1 MKRPLIAIIGR
12 PNVGKSTLF
21 NRLLNQR
28 YSIVDPQEGIT
39 RDRIYGEMEWCGQVL
54 KFIDTGGYISDD
66 NDRFNEA
73 IRMQAEDAIDE
84 ADLVL
89 FMVDGKQ
96 GVMPNDKILAQF
108 IRESN
113 RPYLIVVNK
122 CDGYKTDD
130 FINQFYELGFDNLIP
145 ISALNGRLTGNLL
158 DEILNKLDIL
168 NIQKLEK
175 LKDSIR
181 LTIVGMPNVGKS
193 TLTNAL
199 LKRERSIVNP
209 IAGTTRDAID
219 ANLKWY
225 GHEVTLVDTAGLRKL
240 AKLKDRVEYYS
251 SLRAKRAI
259 DKSNIVLMVIDAIKG
274 FNRQDKNIV
283 DEVINKG
290 KGLVFIVNKWDL
302 IEKKT
307 DTAQLFQN
315 EIRRKFKAL
324 DHYPIIFISALTKQ
338 RIHRVLEISI
348 QVYKR
353 SRFLIPTKKLNDAI
367 VEILSKKPPQSSNGK
382 QIQIKYVTQVSFEP
396 AVIALYSNY
405 PDKIQI
411 NYKRFLENQF
421 RKTFDLEGVPI
432 FLSFRHK

>member
-1 MKRPLIAIIGR
+1 MKQPLIAIIGR

-28 YSIVDPQEGIT
+28 HSIVDPEEGIT
-39 RDRIYGEMEWCGQVL
+39 RDRIYGEVEWCGQAL
-54 KFIDTGGYISDD
+54 KFIDTGGYISND
-66 NDRFNEA
+66 NDYFNEA

-89 FMVDGKQ
+89 FIVDGKQ
-96 GVMPNDKILAQF
+96 GVMPNDKILARL
-108 IRESN
+108 IRERN

-122 CDGYKTDD
+122 CDGYKTDH

-168 NIQKLEK
+168 DIQKLNK

-225 GHEVTLVDTAGLRKL
+225 GHEITLVDTAGLRKL

-251 SLRAKRAI
+251 SIRAKRAI

-307 DTAQLFQN
+307 DTVQLFQK

-338 RIHRVLEISI
+338 RIHRVLEIAI

-367 VEILSKKPPQSSNGK
+367 VDILSKNPPQASNGK
-382 QIQIKYVTQVSFEP
+382 QIQIKYGTQVSFEP
-396 AVIALYSNY
+396 TVIALYSNY
-405 PDKIQI
+405 PNKIQI
-411 NYKRFLENQF
+411 NYRRFLDNQF
-421 RKTFDLEGVPI
+421 RKKFDLEGVPI